1 MATWQHIV
9 RKLTK
14 QHAIA
19 GTPAASVMHEAIIT
33 LVPARFAR
41 HREAL
46 LAIDWSQD
54 TNFTTAWLQSLLAS
68 SPPPSELPSFWFRV
82 TDLEDPEPLLHVTA
96 CVGFDERPSQ
106 TDWASEVGWPAEAIN
121 PADTSAF
128 ATTLPSLSRVRE
140 ILLTTDQ
147 PRSTTN
153 ALYPAFA
160 LQPAWHGLPAILA
173 MLVTRDALTTI
184 DRSLVLQTRPWRGV
198 AFGYADGDL
207 YITGILA
214 HDGWCAPGKPFRHP
228 LPPRPP
234 LVKLHDNP
242 LLDLNSLHFSPSA
255 YLEAGLDLHAHAT
268 DGRTPL
274 HRSLDGY
281 AGPADFDTAMEMIRR
296 GADINASASGDIAPL
311 YYFLTQ
317 SPARMRFALDH
328 GGDVKLAHDR
338 LGSPLLCACSH
349 GAVTANIKMLLA
361 AGANVRATNR
371 HGDTPLMVFMENGV
385 STYKQSVS
393 NSLRAI
399 RALLRRGVNINQ
411 PNHYGETP
419 LLRCLMHIS
428 AQHGGQRDNNKPVTR
443 THYDPI
449 FQYLLRC
456 RANPN
461 AQVDYNRIYNMP
473 PGGTPLMYGV
483 YADGWLHHLL
493 LRYGADP
500 SLRCNQGRS
509 AIDYLETAI
518 KSAKPDELRILHS
531 LHAAMLT
538 AR

>member
-19 GTPAASVMHEAIIT
+19 GTPAASVMHEAIIA

-41 HREAL
+41 HRDAL
-46 LAIDWSQD
+46 LTIDWSHD
-54 TNFTTAWLQSLLAS
+54 TNATTTWLQSLLTS
-68 SPPPSELPSFWFRV
+68 SPPPSELPAFWFRV
-82 TDLEDPEPLLHVTA
+82 TDLEDPESLIHVAA
-96 CVGFDERPSQ
+96 CPGFDERPSQ
-106 TDWASEVGWPAEAIN
+106 SDWASEVHWPAEAIN

-128 ATTLPSLSRVRE
+128 ETTLPSLSRIRE
-140 ILLTTDQ
+140 ILLTTDL

-153 ALYPAFA
+153 TRYPAFA

-198 AFGYADGDL
+198 GFGYADGDL

-214 HDGWCAPGKPFRHP
+214 RDGWCAPGKPFRHP
-228 LPPRPP
+228 LPPPPP

-255 YLEAGLDLHAHAT
+255 YLASGLDLHARAT

-274 HRSLDGY
+274 MRALDGY

-296 GADINASASGDIAPL
+296 GADINATAPGHIAPF
-311 YYFLTQ
+311 YYFLNQ
-317 SPARMRFALDH
+317 PPAQMQFALDH
-328 GGDVKLAHDR
+328 GGDVTLAHDR
-338 LGSPLLCACSH
+338 LGSPLLSACSH

-361 AGANVRATNR
+361 AGANVHATTR
-371 HGDTPLMVFMENGV
+371 HGDTPLMVFMESGV
-385 STYKQSVS
+385 STYKQTVL
-393 NSLRAI
+393 NALRAI

-411 PNHYGETP
+411 PNHSGETP

-428 AQHGGQRDNNKPVTR
+428 AQQDHSKPVTP
-443 THYDPI
+443 THYAPI
-449 FQYLLRC
+449 FHYLLRC
-456 RANPN
+456 GANPN
-461 AQVDYNRIYNMP
+461 AQAEYNRIYNMP
-473 PGGTPLMYGV
+473 TGGTPLMYGV
-483 YADGWLHHLL
+483 YANGWLHHLL
-493 LRYGADP
+493 LKHGADP
-500 SLRCNQGRS
+500 SLRCDQGRS

-518 KSAKPDELRILHS
+518 KRAKPDELPILHS
-531 LHAAMLT
+531 LHAGMLT